1 MLLLT
6 GKPGLKLVQRM
17 GLSSLAYTYL
27 KHHHHHTS
35 TLQASLLVLVLD
47 IADPDPVALGGARH
61 VAVHQLIHLLQVQY
75 TSSFLCDILL
85 NEFLFLI
92 SWLEK
97 SPSSPNAVLLSIP
110 PVQQ

>member
-27 KHHHHHTS
+27 KHHHHHTT
-35 TLQASLLVLVLD
+35 TLQASLLVLMLD

-92 SWLEK
+92 SGLEK

>member
-27 KHHHHHTS
+27 KHHHHHHTT

-75 TSSFLCDILL
+75 TSCFLCDIL
-85 NEFLFLI
+85 
-92 SWLEK
+92 
-97 SPSSPNAVLLSIP
+97 
-110 PVQQ
+110 

>member
-75 TSSFLCDILL
+75 TSSFLCDILFCK
-85 NEFLFLI
+85 FLFLI

-110 PVQQ
+110 PVQ

>member
-1 MLLLT
+1 MLY
-6 GKPGLKLVQRM
+6 V
-17 GLSSLAYTYL
+17 
-27 KHHHHHTS
+27 
-35 TLQASLLVLVLD
+35 
-47 IADPDPVALGGARH
+47 ADPDPVALGGARH